1 MRSICNKADRHRTFF
16 FHRKPTSPAKIGAP
30 VTANAM
36 TNDRPLH
43 TDLPVTESEPSR
55 RRIEVADL
63 LGDAR
68 EVCLVHGDAEYLLRL
83 TSNGKLLLTK

>member
-1 MRSICNKADRHRTFF
+1 
-16 FHRKPTSPAKIGAP
+16 
-30 VTANAM
+30 M
-36 TNDRPLH
+36 TKDRPLQNAP
-43 TDLPVTESEPSR
+43 PVPSETASPDQIR

-68 EVCLVHGDAEYLLRL
+68 EVCLVHGGAEYLLRL